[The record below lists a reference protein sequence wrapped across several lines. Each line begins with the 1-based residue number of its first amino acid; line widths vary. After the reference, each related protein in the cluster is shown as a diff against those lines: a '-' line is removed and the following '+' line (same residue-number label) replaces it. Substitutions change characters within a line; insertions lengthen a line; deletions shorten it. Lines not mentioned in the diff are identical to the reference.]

1 MGNLYR
7 GKTETGKTVTGV
19 LFTEEVMT
27 CFEGDDRQTQHYI
40 IVSRG
45 IDWGFPYEYSK
56 VKVLND
62 SVSAYTEVDVVDEE
76 IFIHR
81 VFENDVL
88 A

>member
-1 MGNLYR
+1 MANLYR

-27 CFEGDDRQTQHYI
+27 CFEGDDRQTQHYV

-56 VKVLND
+56 VKVFA
-62 SVSAYTEVDVVDEE
+62 S
-76 IFIHR
+76 
-81 VFENDVL
+81 
-88 A
+88 